1 MIAPDAT
8 ITLDFA
14 LNRLT
19 SVIENLMVYPEVMLS
34 NLNKLGGL
42 VHSQQ
47 VLLALTQKGASREEA
62 YEMVQTNAMKVWDTD
77 ESKRKNVFKIL
88 LKNDDNI
95 KKFLN
100 DSEIDKLFN
109 LDQHFMHINTIYE
122 RVFDSEKE

>member
-1 MIAPDAT
+1 
-8 ITLDFA
+8 
-14 LNRLT
+14 
-19 SVIENLMVYPEVMLS
+19 MVYPEVMLS

-122 RVFDSEKE
+122 RVFESEKE